1 MTMRPARTQFLRF
14 RILPNK
20 HLLIDAAI
28 VLALLMT
35 AAAGYWLSPFLL
47 PKADMTAT
55 PMAGCDLHRQPC
67 VAVLSGGGRNA
78 TIELSVTP
86 RPIPMIRPLRL
97 KVTVTGIEARK
108 IEVDFAGKDMNM
120 GYNRPALVSEEPGR
134 FIGQTTL
141 PVCVTGEMAWK
152 ITVLVETDRE
162 RIAAPFLFYS
172 NQGDIQ

>member
-1 MTMRPARTQFLRF
+1 M
-14 RILPNK
+14 PNK
-20 HLLIDAAI
+20 HLLIDAAVI
-28 VLALLMT
+28 LALLLT

-47 PKADMTAT
+47 PKVDVTAT

-67 VAVLSGGGRNA
+67 AAILSDGGRSA

-97 KVTVTGIEARK
+97 EVAVAGVRARK
-108 IEVDFAGKDMNM
+108 VEVDFAGKDMNM
-120 GYNRPALVSEEPGR
+120 GYNRPALESDGSDR
-134 FIGQTTL
+134 FVGQATL
-141 PVCVTGEMAWK
+141 PVCITGEMAWK
-152 ITVLVETDRE
+152 VTVLVETDRE